1 MKTHYDIIIA
11 GGGLAGLTA
20 ALLLSKRFKVLV
32 IDPDDYPRHK
42 MCGEYLSA
50 EVADFLKSEG
60 IDLDQH
66 TDYKLS
72 QLTFTT
78 ETGKLIQAALPLG
91 GYGISRYKLD
101 YEMYKIVVQRA
112 TFIMDKVTDM
122 VQHPEGFSVIT
133 VSGLQLEC
141 KQAIMATGKRSNL
154 DKSLNREF
162 IDKKSPW
169 LAVKR
174 HYNYDMPA
182 DQVQLHNF
190 DGGYAGLSKVE
201 NGHVNLCYLSTF
213 KSFKR
218 YKNVDAFN
226 ESILAQNPQLR
237 TFFEKS
243 TAVWDQPISI
253 SQISFEQKSPV
264 ERGII
269 MIGDTA
275 GLIHPLCGNGMAMA
289 IHSGKLAADAITPY
303 LNGQHTHEQS
313 LNKYHRLWNL
323 HFKSRLRMGRWLQG
337 ILLHP
342 VYTRAAFR
350 LLRIFPFLLPII
362 IKKTHGKPI

>member
-1 MKTHYDIIIA
+1 
-11 GGGLAGLTA
+11 
-20 ALLLSKRFKVLV
+20 
-32 IDPDDYPRHK
+32 

-50 EVADFLKSEG
+50 EVAAFFKSEG
-60 IDLDQH
+60 IDLDEL

-78 ETGKLIQAALPLG
+78 ESGKRIQATLPLG
-91 GYGISRYKLD
+91 GYGISRHKLD
-101 YEMYKIVVQRA
+101 YEIYKLVKQRA
-112 TFIMDKVTDM
+112 TFLKDKVISM
-122 VQHPEGFSVIT
+122 SQNSASYRVQT
-133 VSGLQLEC
+133 ASGLQLDC

-154 DKSLNREF
+154 DKNLNREF

-174 HYNYDMPA
+174 HYKYDMPV

-213 KSFKR
+213 ESFKR

-226 ESILAQNPQLR
+226 ESILAQSPHLQE
-237 TFFEKS
+237 FFENS
-243 TAVWDQPISI
+243 TPVWEQPIAI
-253 SQISFEQKSPV
+253 SQISFEQKKPV
-264 ERGII
+264 EQGII

-303 LNGQHTHEQS
+303 LINQQTHAQS
-313 LNKYHRLWNL
+313 LATYRNLWNT

-342 VYTRAAFR
+342 VYTRTAFK
-350 LLRIFPFLLPII
+350 LLRIFPALLPII